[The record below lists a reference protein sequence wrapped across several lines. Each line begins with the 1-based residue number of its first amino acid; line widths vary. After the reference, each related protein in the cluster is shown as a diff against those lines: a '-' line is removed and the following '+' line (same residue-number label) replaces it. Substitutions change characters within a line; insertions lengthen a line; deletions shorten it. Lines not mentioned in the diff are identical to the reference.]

1 MAAFRPVLDQKIA
14 RGPRVLRPSTVQENV
29 ALRGGDPGSATKPA
43 GGCSMVLHRFAG
55 KPSGGTVQ
63 QEATIRLTRRMI
75 GQITARTA
83 EMRIESR
90 LTDPRTKTGNVKLP
104 MRRAITA
111 VVTAIASGC
120 KGFGEMEHLTKGL
133 GAGARSK
140 LNLTKRI
147 PDTTAGDLLARLNPA
162 EVQQVIYDQVRQ
174 ARDRKQL
181 DHDLP
186 VRAVAVDGKY
196 TTTFI
201 FDPSDAKV
209 KYGQVNSTGLCKV
222 GTLTACLVS
231 TPSRAC
237 LDAYPIPPTT
247 NEMGTYVD
255 AVDALLGAYGR
266 TLFDVVMFDA
276 GGCSLANATATI
288 ERGLDYVF
296 CLRDNQSEL
305 LKETERVLACRKL
318 ETADAVSYDL
328 DGDEVVIR
336 RLWRTSSLAGW
347 LDWTHLR
354 TVLRLHTTRTDKTT
368 GEVKTENRYYISSL
382 AMDRLTAEQ
391 WQELIRR
398 RWSVENQNHNI
409 WDRIFQEDDRPWLR
423 RPQGMVVMMLLRR
436 LTYNVL
442 AIYRSVTTRSERKRA
457 QPWKELMQDLR
468 DALIRATHQLLE
480 GLRRRATATV

>member
-1 MAAFRPVLDQKIA
+1 MEAAVQEQLRIPTSLAHPPGICASLCNHQIA
-14 RGPRVLRPSTVQENV
+14 RDHPRISSAHIAATHTTKSKDWTHASSFITMTAAVMKLLGRKAPAPTATST
-29 ALRGGDPGSATKPA
+29 P
-43 GGCSMVLHRFAG
+43 
-55 KPSGGTVQ
+55 
-63 QEATIRLTRRMI
+63 
-75 GQITARTA
+75 
-83 EMRIESR
+83 
-90 LTDPRTKTGNVKLP
+90 
-104 MRRAITA
+104 
-111 VVTAIASGC
+111 
-120 KGFGEMEHLTKGL
+120 L
-133 GAGARSK
+133 GA
-140 LNLTKRI
+140 
-147 PDTTAGDLLARLNPA
+147 PA
-162 EVQQVIYDQVRQ
+162 M
-174 ARDRKQL
+174 L
-181 DHDLP
+181 GGGG
-186 VRAVAVDGKY
+186 AVAVDDKY
-196 TTTFI
+196 MTTLI
-201 FDPSDAKV
+201 FDPPDAKV

-231 TPSRAC
+231 TPCRAC
-237 LDAYPIPPTT
+237 LDAYPIPPAT

-276 GGCSLANATATI
+276 GACSLANATATV

-305 LKETERVLACRKL
+305 LKEAERVLACRKL
-318 ETADAVSYDL
+318 DTADAVSCDL

-368 GEVKTENRYYISSL
+368 GEAKTENRYYISSL

-423 RPQGMVVMMLLRR
+423 RPQGMVVMMMLRR